1 MEEIIFS
8 DYGCDIFRQDG
19 KYYLRHDVG
28 HFNVKM
34 RDDEI
39 SEEEA
44 IKAQKSKQDL
54 IDLIHK
60 CVQR

>member
-1 MEEIIFS
+1 MEEIMFTG
-8 DYGCDIFRQDG
+8 YGCDILKNG
-19 KYYLRHDVG
+19 KFYLRHDVG
-28 HFNVKM
+28 RFNIKM
-34 RDDEI
+34 QDDEI

-54 IDLIHK
+54 VELIRK